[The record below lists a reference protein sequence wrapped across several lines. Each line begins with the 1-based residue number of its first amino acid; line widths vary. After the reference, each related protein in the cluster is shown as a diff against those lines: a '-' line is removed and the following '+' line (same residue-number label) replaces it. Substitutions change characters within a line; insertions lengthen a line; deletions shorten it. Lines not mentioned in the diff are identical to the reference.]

1 MKNSNLSFVEA
12 KSFVQGIKDISP
24 LSIRNIGAAY
34 CTIDVEVAP
43 TQRVSNFFSRHWTW
57 IWTAIF
63 IPVGGYVWKNTA
75 RNVRWM
81 NSTKSRITSRGK
93 MSKSK

>member
-63 IPVGGYVWKNTA
+63 IPVGGYVWKKYREKRKVDEFNQ
-75 RNVRWM
+75 
-81 NSTKSRITSRGK
+81 ITNHE
-93 MSKSK
+93 